1 MNGQIDM
8 QAIHADRVMAA
19 TLGVVFAGILLVAA
33 LTGTWIEALAVG
45 LPAFAVPMILIYS
58 APGRL
63 QSRIGV
69 AIAFMIF
76 SALLIQQTRGMI
88 EAHFTIFVLLSF
100 LLFYRDWRPIL
111 VAGVVIAV
119 HHLAFNFLQAAD
131 TGVYVFIQG
140 ADLNLVLVHALYV
153 VFACAWLMYM
163 AVNLRAEMNLF
174 GGMPQE
180 VTDIARKVAAG
191 DLALKVQV
199 RDGDTSSLK
208 AAMKDMV
215 EKLNL
220 IIGETQAIV
229 QAAVQGD
236 FSKKMD
242 LRGKQGFGKELSEL
256 LNQLSSTTEAGLNDV
271 MRMTSALAAGD
282 LTEKISNDYPGAFGQ
297 LKDDANRTAEQLNEI
312 IVNEVGRVL
321 EALSR
326 GDLTEKIGNDYPG
339 AFGQLKED
347 ANSTVDKLMEII
359 AQVKYSTDMIT
370 TAAQEIAE
378 GNNDL
383 SQRTEEQASSLEE
396 TASSME
402 ELTATVKQNAENARQ
417 ANHLSMEA
425 SDIAVKGGKAVGD
438 VVRTM
443 ALISTSSGKIMDIIS
458 VIEGI
463 AFQTN
468 ILALNAAVEA
478 ARAGE
483 QGRGFAVVA
492 GEVRSLAQ
500 RSAAAAKE
508 IKTLINDSVDKVHT
522 GSKQVDQ
529 AGMTMNE
536 IVTAVKR
543 VTDIMSEISAA
554 TNEQS
559 AGIEQVNHAI
569 IQMDTVTQQ
578 NAALVEEAAAA
589 ADSMQSQ
596 AAALAVAMS
605 TFMLEEDGRGTAVS
619 MHAAQPHK
627 TFAAL
632 RNERKEV
639 KGKSDK
645 DGDWKV
651 F

>member
-1 MNGQIDM
+1 MKIWHKIMVAPGLTIVFLM
-8 QAIHADRVMAA
+8 
-19 TLGVVFAGILLVAA
+19 TLGAISYTV
-33 LTGTWIEALAVG
+33 LTHQNSVLGDLFNNRFGNYRLIANTAQEIGEVHANVYRLFTWLGNLKEDKIKQITDE
-45 LPAFAVPMILIYS
+45 
-58 APGRL
+58 
-63 QSRIGV
+63 
-69 AIAFMIF
+69 
-76 SALLIQQTRGMI
+76 QQTRIDAVTKGMTRF
-88 EAHFTIFVLLSF
+88 AA
-100 LLFYRDWRPIL
+100 RPDI
-111 VAGVVIAV
+111 
-119 HHLAFNFLQAAD
+119 D
-131 TGVYVFIQG
+131 
-140 ADLNLVLVHALYV
+140 
-153 VFACAWLMYM
+153 
-163 AVNLRAEMNLF
+163 AE
-174 GGMPQE
+174 E
-180 VTDIARKVAAG
+180 RKVAEGIITELGKYKSDVQAAIDMSQIDFNVG
-191 DLALKVQV
+191 MSAMMTADSDFQVMIRDFKDLVQLDQRLAQENYDSASGAFAKAVVAMIAILALALGISVWISLHMSRMIV
-199 RDGDTSSLK
+199 RQIGGELDYAADVACKIAASDLSTEVTVRRGDTGSMLH
-208 AAMKDMV
+208 AMKDMQDSLRATV
-215 EKLNL
+215 TE
-220 IIGETQAIV
+220 IEAIV

-578 NAALVEEAAAA
+578 NAALVEEA
-589 ADSMQSQ
+589 
-596 AAALAVAMS
+596 
-605 TFMLEEDGRGTAVS
+605 
-619 MHAAQPHK
+619 
-627 TFAAL
+627 
-632 RNERKEV
+632 
-639 KGKSDK
+639 
-645 DGDWKV
+645 
-651 F
+651 